1 MSTWLLP
8 SADLTPQQDDIV
20 KLSPNEHRL
29 VLGGPGS
36 GKTQVLV
43 HRAAHLAETFQ
54 VPAARYR
61 VFVFTNVIK
70 EYIHS
75 GLQFIGLPDEVVC
88 TFDHWCYL
96 KYQEHISRRLPRSGK
111 SIDFLTIRE
120 GVLSLLQKRK
130 DLQKSLD
137 FVLVDEGQDLT
148 TDVYRI
154 LALATHHLTVF
165 IDPLQKIFE
174 NGAHH
179 QAIVDTLG
187 IRKSGWTL
195 LGAYRNAP
203 HVAFL
208 ASHFIRDEE
217 ARTGYLEQVCSK
229 QKVTERPLCFIAGDY
244 EEELDR
250 LGEIIQQRQVMN
262 ERIGIIVNSNR
273 LVHGL
278 AAGFEQRHIHV
289 EKAVKVMEGRASRVL
304 CDFNNVMPKVATFHM
319 AKGLTFDTVILPR
332 LTERTFSEGLSGAAE
347 ETRRRLLFVGI
358 ARATQWVCLSS
369 VRGQEFQDM
378 DILQEAE
385 QAGHLVIQGAEDRGS
400 ERKKRREEADEGGK
414 SDWRGETPVSKRNV
428 PEDDEFLVL

>member
-148 TDVYRI
+148 PDVYRI

>member
-8 SADLTPQQDDIV
+8 RADLTPQQDDIV
-20 KLSPNEHRL
+20 RLSPNEHRI

-70 EYIHS
+70 EYIRS

-111 SIDFLTIRE
+111 SIDFLAIRE
-120 GVLSLLQKRK
+120 GVLSLLQRRM

-137 FVLVDEGQDLT
+137 VVLVDEGQDLT
-148 TDVYRI
+148 TDVYRT

-165 IDPLQKIFE
+165 LDPLQKIFE

-203 HVAFL
+203 QVAYL
-208 ASHFIRDEE
+208 ASRFIRDQE
-217 ARTGYLEQVCSK
+217 ARTRFLDQVCTK
-229 QKVTERPLCFIAGDY
+229 QKAMERPLCFIAGDY

-278 AAGFEQRHIHV
+278 AAGLEQRHVHV
-289 EKAVKVMEGRASRVL
+289 EKAVKVMKGRASSIS
-304 CDFNNVMPKVATFHM
+304 CDFSNVLPKVATFHM

-332 LTERTFSEGLSGAAE
+332 LTDKAFSETFSNTNE
-347 ETRRRLLFVGI
+347 EIRKRLLFVGI

-369 VRGQEFQDM
+369 VRGQEFKDM
-378 DILQEAE
+378 DILREAE
-385 QAGHLVIQGAEDRGS
+385 KAGHLVIQGAEDLGS
-400 ERKKRREEADEGGK
+400 ERMKRGIVDADRRDSPGDRFDSQQIAIGC
-414 SDWRGETPVSKRNV
+414 
-428 PEDDEFLVL
+428 DDFSVL